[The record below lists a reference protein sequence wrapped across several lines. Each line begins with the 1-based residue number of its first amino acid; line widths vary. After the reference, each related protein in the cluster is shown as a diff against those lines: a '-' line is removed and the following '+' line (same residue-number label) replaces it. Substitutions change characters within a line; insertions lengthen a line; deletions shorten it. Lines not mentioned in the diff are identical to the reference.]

1 MNRIK
6 MIGVVL
12 IVAGVLGLMYDR
24 FTYTRESHD
33 LEIGSL
39 ELSVKERE
47 TVDVPLW
54 CSVGGIAVGIVLL
67 LNQRQRA

>member
-6 MIGVVL
+6 MIGAVL

-24 FTYTRESHD
+24 FTYTKESHD

-39 ELSVKERE
+39 TLSVKERE
-47 TVDVPLW
+47 TVDIPLW
-54 CSVGGIAVGIVLL
+54 CSVGGIAVGLILL
-67 LNQRQRA
+67 LNPRQRA